1 MNLEL
6 HSIQFRNPE
15 TNEII
20 TVTLNKFCVT
30 DENGR
35 PLPADSDDRLQAIVK
50 TGAFLGSGLL
60 GLRNVTPDCKVSG
73 DKEE

>member
-6 HSIQFRNPE
+6 YSIQFRNPE
-15 TNEII
+15 TQEII

-35 PLPADSDDRLQAIVK
+35 PLPVNSEDRLQAIFS
-50 TGAFLGSGLL
+50 TGAFLGGGLSGFKEIL
-60 GLRNVTPDCKVSG
+60 PDA
-73 DKEE
+73 KESDEEQE